1 MNKRAFVRALAT
13 LAVSGFAT
21 GAIANKPLTMV
32 VPSAAGS
39 APDIVA
45 RLLGDELQSRLNQP
59 VVIENRPGAG
69 GIVATMAAKSAPAD
83 GNTVLLAQAA
93 VVTLTP
99 LLYRAAKYDMEKDF
113 ETVAVVADTPM
124 LFVANPKA
132 GIKSLGDLIAHV
144 KAKPDELTLG
154 SPSRGSVPH
163 LSGELLEQFT
173 GVRLRNVPMGTSG
186 QAIQSVVGGDTQVS
200 VDGIA
205 PLLPLVKAGRMQALA
220 VTSRDVLP
228 GLEGLPL
235 AKDTVPEMVL
245 SGWFMLFAGKGTPA
259 ARVKALN
266 EAVNAALKSPQL
278 IQKLQVSATYP
289 VGGSVQDARSF
300 LVREKKLWAGAAQK
314 AGLQAE

>member
-1 MNKRAFVRALAT
+1 MNKRAFTRALAA
-13 LAVSGFAT
+13 LAISGVTTSAL
-21 GAIANKPLTMV
+21 ANKPLTIV
-32 VPSAAGS
+32 VPSGAGS

-132 GIKSLGDLIAHV
+132 GIKSLGDLIAQA

-200 VDGIA
+200 VDGMA
-205 PLLPLVKAGRMQALA
+205 PLLPLVEAGRMQALA
-220 VTSRDVLP
+220 VTSRQVLP

-235 AKDTVPEMVL
+235 ANETVPEMVL

-259 ARVKALN
+259 ARVKDLN

-289 VGGSVQDARSF
+289 VGGSVQDARTF
-300 LVREKKLWAGAAQK
+300 LVRQKKLWAGAAQK
-314 AGLQAE
+314 AGLKAE

>member
-1 MNKRAFVRALAT
+1 MNKRAFTRALAA
-13 LAVSGFAT
+13 LAISGVTTSAL
-21 GAIANKPLTMV
+21 ANKPLTIV
-32 VPSAAGS
+32 VPSGAGS

-132 GIKSLGDLIAHV
+132 GIKSLGDLIAHA

>member
-1 MNKRAFVRALAT
+1 MNKRAFTRALAA
-13 LAVSGFAT
+13 LAISGVTTSAL
-21 GAIANKPLTMV
+21 ANKPLTIV
-32 VPSAAGS
+32 VPSGAGS

-132 GIKSLGDLIAHV
+132 GIKSLGDLIAQA

-220 VTSRDVLP
+220 VTSRQVLP

-235 AKDTVPEMVL
+235 ANETVPEMVL

-259 ARVKALN
+259 ARVKDLN

-289 VGGSVQDARSF
+289 VGGSVQDARTF
-300 LVREKKLWAGAAQK
+300 LVRQKKLWAGAAQK
-314 AGLQAE
+314 AGLKAE

>member
-1 MNKRAFVRALAT
+1 MNKRAFTRALAA
-13 LAVSGFAT
+13 LAISGVTTSAL
-21 GAIANKPLTMV
+21 ANKPLTIV
-32 VPSAAGS
+32 VPSGAGS

-132 GIKSLGDLIAHV
+132 GIKSLGDLIAHA

-259 ARVKALN
+259 ARVKDLN

-289 VGGSVQDARSF
+289 VGGSVQDARTF
-300 LVREKKLWAGAAQK
+300 LVRQKKLWAGAAQK
-314 AGLQAE
+314 AGLKAE

>member
-1 MNKRAFVRALAT
+1 MNKRAFTRALAA
-13 LAVSGFAT
+13 LAISGVTTSAL
-21 GAIANKPLTMV
+21 ANKPLTIV
-32 VPSAAGS
+32 VPSGAGS

-132 GIKSLGDLIAHV
+132 GIKSLGDLIAQA

-186 QAIQSVVGGDTQVS
+186 QAIQSIVGGDTQVS

-235 AKDTVPEMVL
+235 AKETVSEMVL

-259 ARVKALN
+259 ARVRALN